1 MVVEIPMRVTAN
13 SMRFTPAGNLND
25 LKSLFRCPGI
35 EPDGAIHV
43 NEKFNRSVM
52 AAAVDWL
59 EKNPKQGYTLV
70 RLLTPPEQ

>member
-1 MVVEIPMRVTAN
+1 MRVTAN

-25 LKSLFRCPGI
+25 LKSVFRPPGI

-43 NEKFNRSVM
+43 NEEFNRSAM
-52 AAAVDWL
+52 AAAADWL
-59 EKNPKQGYTLV
+59 EKNPKQGYTLL

>member
-25 LKSLFRCPGI
+25 LKSLFRPPGI

-43 NEKFNRSVM
+43 NEEFNRSVM

-59 EKNPKQGYTLV
+59 DKNPKQGYTLL

>member
-13 SMRFTPAGNLND
+13 FMRFTPAGNLND
-25 LKSLFRCPGI
+25 LKSLFRPPGI
-35 EPDGAIHV
+35 EPDEAIHV
-43 NEKFNRSVM
+43 NEEFNRSVI
-52 AAAVDWL
+52 AAAADWL